1 MPVKVATARLP
12 DPLPAGTLEAT
23 LRRNH
28 PECRVAEAQF
38 EKSGGENSEY
48 LKYDY
53 AIYWVRFD
61 VAPQFDKDYN
71 LEIVDGRY
79 HVKLTRMAGGEWSAM
94 FKTANWADIE
104 KWAAAVVAENRRALA
119 PKCINCHEPV
129 DITDEYALALSDM
142 PDRHNAW
149 VCGNCIR
156 YWDAND
162 TAESAAAWAD
172 AGT

>member
-1 MPVKVATARLP
+1 MTVQVATVQVT

-23 LRRNH
+23 LRRQH
-28 PECRVAEAQF
+28 PECRVAEAEF
-38 EKSGGENSEY
+38 EKSGGENNEY

-71 LEIVDGRY
+71 LEIVDDRY

-104 KWAAAVVAENRRALA
+104 KWAADVVEENRRVLAQECAPTCAERPAALD
-119 PKCINCHEPV
+119 N
-129 DITDEYALALSDM
+129 
-142 PDRHNAW
+142 
-149 VCGNCIR
+149 
-156 YWDAND
+156 
-162 TAESAAAWAD
+162 
-172 AGT
+172 